1 MLTNIYPIK
10 INFNEF
16 NIFRVKFKAGLLDEL
31 RKNYNTDRS
40 YAVEQIFD
48 KNKE

>member
-1 MLTNIYPIK
+1 M
-10 INFNEF
+10 INSVRQE
-16 NIFRVKFKAGLLDEL
+16 ILHL
-31 RKNYNTDRS
+31 NYRS